1 MAIIVSARNLA
12 KRYGD
17 LEVVR
22 GLNFDVVGG
31 ECFGFLGP
39 NGAGKTTT
47 IRMIQCLSEPSGG
60 LLEVFGMDVRK
71 YPRKIKAR
79 IGVAPQDDLLDVDLK
94 VRENLTIYARYF
106 GIPDIE
112 ANRRADESLE
122 FLQLKEKSGEKVDK
136 LSGGMRRR
144 LLIARAMINQP
155 QLLIFDEP
163 TTGLDPQARH
173 LIWAKVRDF
182 KERGVTIILT
192 THYMEEASQLCDRI
206 AIMDRGV
213 FIAEGRPADL
223 VQEYVGQ
230 EVVEIRT
237 NHIDTNAIVERLHG
251 CDYITETYADTM
263 YIFFREGC
271 GVMPKLVEM
280 GLSNYIHRLAT
291 LEDVFLKLTG
301 RELKE

>member
-1 MAIIVSARNLA
+1 MEIIVSAKNLR
-12 KRYGD
+12 KKYGE

-22 GLNFDVVGG
+22 GINFDVVKG

-47 IRMIQCLSEPSGG
+47 VRMIQCFSEPSGG
-60 LLEVFGMDVRK
+60 ELTVFGMDVKNHSRE
-71 YPRKIKAR
+71 IKPR
-79 IGVAPQDDLLDVDLK
+79 IGVVPQDDLLDIDLK
-94 VRENLTIYARYF
+94 VRENLTIFARYF
-106 GIPDIE
+106 GIPDRI
-112 ANRRADESLE
+112 ANERADEALD
-122 FLQLKEKSGEKVDK
+122 FLQIKDKQGEKVDK

-144 LLIARAMINQP
+144 LLIARALINKP
-155 QLLIFDEP
+155 QLLMFDEP

-173 LIWAKVRDF
+173 LIWAKVRELM
-182 KERGVTIILT
+182 ERGVTIVLT
-192 THYMEEASQLCDRI
+192 THYMEEASQLCERI

-213 FIAEGRPADL
+213 FIAEGRPKDL
-223 VQEYVGQ
+223 VRRHVGD

-237 NHIDTNAIVERLHG
+237 NHADTKAIMGRLEG
-251 CDYITETYADTM
+251 CNYVTETYADTM

-271 GVMPKLVEM
+271 GVMPKLVDM
-280 GLSNYIHRLAT
+280 GISNYIHRLAT